1 MKKVTSRIPEDI
13 SICGFDNIYLSK
25 VLKPGITTID
35 HFLKQRARLAVDML
49 LNLIDSRE
57 INSHVT
63 KLVLEP
69 NLIVRES
76 TR

>member
-1 MKKVTSRIPEDI
+1 MTYPYADLT
-13 SICGFDNIYLSK
+13 IYTFQE